1 VGPSRDPVDLVGGNV
16 ARRVFYLHV
25 PALTDGRPRTLRFSS
40 IMPWREVK
48 RRLGGRT
55 HRELLTIISGC
66 YKKGEDV
73 RKFLTFQVL
82 ETDGEVASVVDDL
95 RRLMGQ
101 TFWAKAKGGRPL
113 GPDLRAAKGLL
124 SDIRG
129 LTGDPQVLLD
139 SMLDY
144 VEHGIDFTR
153 EYGDMWEGYYS
164 SIEGVFDDA
173 AKHLLANP
181 DPVDVAAA
189 VARIEAM
196 VGRTEWMG
204 WGFNDYLEDRTED
217 LLEELRSRELV

>member
-1 VGPSRDPVDLVGGNV
+1 MGGNV
-16 ARRVFYLHV
+16 ARRAFYLHTAA
-25 PALTDGRPRTLRFSS
+25 PNDGRPRKVRYSC
-40 IMPWREVK
+40 IMSWKEVK

-55 HRELLTIISGC
+55 ERELLTVISGC
-66 YKKGEDV
+66 YRQGEDV

-82 ETDGEVASVVDDL
+82 ETDGEVAAAVDDL
-95 RRLMGQ
+95 GHLMGQ

-129 LTGDPQVLLD
+129 LTGDPKVLLD
-139 SMLDY
+139 AMLDY
-144 VEHGIDFTR
+144 VEHGIDFTL

-173 AKHLLANP
+173 VKHLLANP
-181 DPVDVAAA
+181 DKVDVAAA

-217 LLEELRSRELV
+217 LLEELRSRGLM